1 MADPPTR
8 AGPGVMRAAV
18 LALLLL
24 ASSAEALDVSVEP
37 YHRARQTRALGV
49 VTGRVYAEQRTLRVP
64 ARPMTGTTV
73 TLLPRSE
80 ALLARLETL
89 KVQSR
94 ESSTAYTAA
103 APAMRKAK
111 EVYERELLH
120 AGAPDLTPMVL
131 VDSDG
136 GFRIDDVPAG
146 AWILLA
152 WYGTPV
158 NVSTPKAKPKERN
171 LYQPQSRLDG
181 FQSVTVWL
189 REVSVTGGA
198 TATLELTD
206 RNGWFRGSGGG
217 ADAGRRPLSRRPAR
231 SAVTS
236 SSRPSS
242 GRPPS

>member
-1 MADPPTR
+1 
-8 AGPGVMRAAV
+8 MRAAV

-37 YHRARQTRALGV
+37 YRQARQTRALGV
-49 VTGRVYAEQRTLRVP
+49 VTGRVYAEQRTLRVA

-89 KVQSR
+89 KAQSR

-131 VDSDG
+131 VDRDG

-146 AWILLA
+146 AWLLLA
-152 WYGTPV
+152 WHSTPV
-158 NVSTPKAKPKERN
+158 DVSTPKATSRERG
-171 LYQPQSRLDG
+171 LYQPQPRLHG

-198 TATLELTD
+198 TATVELTD
-206 RNGWFRGSGGG
+206 RNGWFRGVVEERSL
-217 ADAGRRPLSRRPAR
+217 DAGR
-231 SAVTS
+231 
-236 SSRPSS
+236 
-242 GRPPS
+242 

>member
-1 MADPPTR
+1 
-8 AGPGVMRAAV
+8 MRAAV

-37 YHRARQTRALGV
+37 YRQARQTRALGV

-89 KVQSR
+89 KAQSR

-131 VDSDG
+131 VDGDG

-146 AWILLA
+146 AWVLLA
-152 WYGTPV
+152 WYSTPV
-158 NVSTPKAKPKERN
+158 DVSTPKAKPREPRGPRERD
-171 LYQPQSRLDG
+171 LYQPQPRLHG

-189 REVSVTGGA
+189 REVSVRGGA
-198 TATLELTD
+198 TVTVELTD
-206 RNGWFRGSGGG
+206 RNGWFRGVVEERVL
-217 ADAGRRPLSRRPAR
+217 DAGR
-231 SAVTS
+231 
-236 SSRPSS
+236 
-242 GRPPS
+242 

>member
-1 MADPPTR
+1 
-8 AGPGVMRAAV
+8 MRAAV

-24 ASSAEALDVSVEP
+24 ASSAEALDVSLEP
-37 YHRARQTRALGV
+37 YRQARQTRALGA

-89 KVQSR
+89 KAQSR

-131 VDSDG
+131 VDRDG

-146 AWILLA
+146 AWVLLA
-152 WYGTPV
+152 WYSTPV
-158 NVSTPKAKPKERN
+158 DVSTPKAKSRERD
-171 LYQPQSRLDG
+171 LYQPQPRLHG

-189 REVSVTGGA
+189 REVRVTGGA
-198 TATLELTD
+198 TATVELTD
-206 RNGWFRGSGGG
+206 RNGWFRGVMEERVL
-217 ADAGRRPLSRRPAR
+217 DAGR
-231 SAVTS
+231 
-236 SSRPSS
+236 
-242 GRPPS
+242 

>member
-1 MADPPTR
+1 MAVVSRPLADPPAR
-8 AGPGVMRAAV
+8 GGPGVMRAAV

-37 YHRARQTRALGV
+37 YRQARQTRALGV

-73 TLLPRSE
+73 TLFPRSE

-89 KVQSR
+89 KARSR

-131 VDSDG
+131 VDRDG

-146 AWILLA
+146 AWVLLA
-152 WYGTPV
+152 WYSTPV
-158 NVSTPKAKPKERN
+158 DVSTSKAKPRERD
-171 LYQPQSRLDG
+171 LYQPQPRLHG

-198 TATLELTD
+198 TATVELTD
-206 RNGWFRGSGGG
+206 RNGWFRGVVEERML
-217 ADAGRRPLSRRPAR
+217 DTGR
-231 SAVTS
+231 
-236 SSRPSS
+236 
-242 GRPPS
+242 

>member
-1 MADPPTR
+1 MVSRPLADPPAR
-8 AGPGVMRAAV
+8 RGPGVMRAAV

-37 YHRARQTRALGV
+37 YRQARQTRALGV

-80 ALLARLETL
+80 VLLARLETL
-89 KVQSR
+89 KARSR
-94 ESSTAYTAA
+94 ESSTAFTAA

-131 VDSDG
+131 VDQDG

-146 AWILLA
+146 AWVLLA
-152 WYGTPV
+152 WHSTSV
-158 NVSTPKAKPKERN
+158 DVSTPKDKSKDKSKERN
-171 LYQPQSRLDG
+171 LYQPQPGLRG

-189 REVSVTGGA
+189 REVGVTGGA
-198 TATLELTD
+198 TATVELTD
-206 RNGWFRGSGGG
+206 RNGWFRGVVEERVL
-217 ADAGRRPLSRRPAR
+217 DAGH
-231 SAVTS
+231 
-236 SSRPSS
+236 
-242 GRPPS
+242 

>member
-1 MADPPTR
+1 MVSRPLADSPAR
-8 AGPGVMRAAV
+8 GGPSVMRAAV

-24 ASSAEALDVSVEP
+24 ASSAEALDVSVES
-37 YHRARQTRALGV
+37 YRQARQTRALGA

-73 TLLPRSE
+73 TLFPRSE

-89 KVQSR
+89 KAQSR

-120 AGAPDLTPMVL
+120 AGAPDLAPMVL
-131 VDSDG
+131 VDRDG

-146 AWILLA
+146 AWVLLA
-152 WYGTPV
+152 WYSTPV
-158 NVSTPKAKPKERN
+158 DVSTQKAKPRDRD
-171 LYQPQSRLDG
+171 LYQPQSRLHG

-189 REVSVTGGA
+189 REVSVKGGA
-198 TATLELTD
+198 TATVELTD
-206 RNGWFRGSGGG
+206 RNGWFRGVMEERTL
-217 ADAGRRPLSRRPAR
+217 DAGR
-231 SAVTS
+231 
-236 SSRPSS
+236 
-242 GRPPS
+242 